1 MTRTPPRIN
10 RLSDATVNRIAA
22 GEVIERPAAVVK
34 ELVENALDAGAGRVD
49 VAIRGGGRA
58 LVRVADDGH
67 GMSADDLTL
76 AIERHATSKTDGA
89 DLLDIRSFGFRGE
102 ALPSIGAVSRLSLTS
117 RAAGADQAWRLSVEA
132 GRVKP
137 PEPAALNAGTVVEVR
152 DLFFATPARLKFLK
166 TDRAETGAIIEIVRR
181 LAMAHP
187 DIAFTLKS
195 EDKTLFDARAETGDL
210 FEGRR
215 ARLTVAMGREFAA
228 GALRIEAERDGVRL
242 TGYASGP
249 TDHRGTAMAQ
259 HLFVNGRPVRDRML
273 TGAARGAYADVVPR
287 GRHPALALYVDLDPQ
302 RVDVNVHP
310 AKTEVRFRDPSGV
323 RGLIVGALRQ
333 ALAGAGH
340 RGGVVSD
347 IGGLGAPS
355 LPPAAA
361 TTEAPRYQMPLRSGQ
376 GRPPPR
382 PSRGLAE
389 ETTAW
394 QGPLTRPQP
403 PAQPQMDVG
412 GWSTRE
418 ATAAPSEAPPDADLP
433 LGVPRAQLHET
444 YIVSQT
450 RDGIVLVDQHAAH
463 ERLVYERMKADMAK
477 GIARQG
483 LLIPEIVELPPGEA
497 DALLAHGDMLER
509 FGLVIEA
516 FGTDA
521 VCVRETPAMLGEV
534 DVVPLVR
541 DLAENADGLAEA
553 NAVDDRL
560 RHVCATMACH
570 GSVRAGRRL
579 SHAEMDALLREME
592 ATPNSATCN
601 HGRPTSITLTLA
613 EVERLFARR

>member
-1 MTRTPPRIN
+1 MSTPPRIN

-22 GEVIERPAAVVK
+22 GEVIERPAAAVK
-34 ELVENALDAGAGRVD
+34 ELVENALDAGATRID
-49 VAIRGGGRA
+49 IAIRGGGRA
-58 LVRVADDGH
+58 LIRVADNGH
-67 GMSADDLTL
+67 GMTAEDLTL

-117 RAAGADQAWRLSVEA
+117 RVAGAAQAWRISVEA
-132 GRVKP
+132 GTIVP
-137 PEPAALNAGTVVEVR
+137 PEPAALSGGTVAELR

-166 TDRAETGAIIEIVRR
+166 TERAETGAIVEAIRR

-187 DIAFTLKS
+187 GVGFTLKG
-195 EDKTLFDARAETGDL
+195 EERTLFEARAETGDL

-215 ARLTVAMGREFAA
+215 ARLMTVMGRDFASA
-228 GALRIEAERDGVRL
+228 ALAIDAEREGVRL
-242 TGYASGP
+242 TGYASIP
-249 TDHRGTAMAQ
+249 TDHRATAQAQ

-273 TGAARGAYADVVPR
+273 VGAARGAYADVVPR
-287 GRHPALALYVDLDPQ
+287 GRHPALALFVDLDPQ
-302 RVDVNVHP
+302 MVDVNVHP
-310 AKTEVRFRDPSGV
+310 AKTEIRFRDPAGV

-340 RGGVVSD
+340 RGVALSD
-347 IGGLGAPS
+347 MGALGAPAS
-355 LPPAAA
+355 PGLPGAG
-361 TTEAPRYQMPLRSGQ
+361 PRYAMPS
-376 GRPPPR
+376 RPPPR
-382 PSRGLAE
+382 LPQGLAE
-389 ETTAW
+389 EATAW
-394 QGPLTRPQP
+394 QGPSAADMRQ
-403 PAQPQMDVG
+403 AGMDVG

-418 ATAAPSEAPPDADLP
+418 ATVPAPLPPSDALDLP

-450 RDGIVLVDQHAAH
+450 SEGIVLVDQHAAH
-463 ERLVYERMKADMAK
+463 ERLVYERMKADMAQ

-483 LLIPEIVELPPGEA
+483 LLIPEIIELPPGDA
-497 DALLAHGDMLER
+497 DALLTHAQTLER
-509 FGLVIEA
+509 FGLVIEH

-534 DVVPLVR
+534 DTPALIR
-541 DLAENADGLAEA
+541 DLAENAECLAEA

-579 SHAEMDALLREME
+579 NHAEMDALLREME
-592 ATPNSATCN
+592 ATPNSGTCN
-601 HGRPTSITLTLA
+601 HGRPTSITLTLP
-613 EVERLFARR
+613 EIERLFARR